1 MASPDRAKNALFDDS
16 DDGDDDVEGDTF
28 KVRPQF
34 EGKKGQKLLE
44 LQSRFA
50 GGDDRFRID
59 ARFREERDDGGGD
72 GDGGE
77 GSGGDD
83 GGGGEL
89 DLEAEKKRNLKILQS
104 IVGDGGPKKKSA
116 YFR

>member
-1 MASPDRAKNALFDDS
+1 MASPGRAKNALFDDS

-28 KVRPQF
+28 KVRLQF

-59 ARFREERDDGGGD
+59 ARFREEREDGGGD
-72 GDGGE
+72 EGE

-83 GGGGEL
+83 GGGEL